1 MSHSIAGENKDFRGA
16 ETMVFPVET
25 EERVKRRALNVCQDH
40 LRRVLDV
47 SRKISQMVDCFV
59 KGDKNLAR
67 ELLADI
73 RKSEEYVDA
82 ARRVVSR
89 ELAEI
94 GAILM
99 SREDFLRFTN
109 LTSEIADFC
118 EGIAFRLLEIMEKGW
133 KVPTDVKEGLVK
145 LSDAVF
151 ETISKLRE
159 AAMTLNYG
167 ASKALEKARE
177 VEVAERIVDDLYRE
191 LEVKIV
197 NSNMNIPPMLLLR
210 DVVQILEDAADKAE
224 DASDAARI
232 LAFTL

>member
-1 MSHSIAGENKDFRGA
+1 V
-16 ETMVFPVET
+16 VFPVET
-25 EERVKRRALNVCQDH
+25 EERVKRRALNVCRDH
-40 LRRVLDV
+40 LRRVMDI
-47 SRKISQMVDCFV
+47 SRKISQMVDSFV
-59 KGDKNLAR
+59 KGDKNSAR

-73 RKSEEYVDA
+73 KKLEEDVDA
-82 ARRVVSR
+82 ARREVSR

-94 GAILM
+94 GAILI
-99 SREDFLRFTN
+99 SREDFLRFTS

-133 KVPTDVKEGLVK
+133 KVPTDIKEDVAN

-151 ETISKLRE
+151 ETVSKLRE
-159 AAMTLNYG
+159 TIMTLNYG

-177 VEVAERIVDDLYRE
+177 VEAAERIVDDLYRG

-197 NSNMNIPPMLLLR
+197 NSNMSIPPMLLLR
-210 DVVQILEDAADKAE
+210 DVVQLLEDAADKAE

>member
-1 MSHSIAGENKDFRGA
+1 
-16 ETMVFPVET
+16 MVFPVET
-25 EERVKRRALNVCQDH
+25 EERVKRRALSVCQDH
-40 LRRVLDV
+40 LRRVMEIF
-47 SRKISQMVDCFV
+47 RKISQMIDCFV
-59 KGDKNLAR
+59 KEDKNLAR
-67 ELLADI
+67 ELFADI
-73 RKSEEYVDA
+73 RKSEEEVDI
-82 ARRVVSR
+82 ARREVSR

-118 EGIAFRLLEIMEKGW
+118 EGIAFRLLEIMERGW
-133 KVPTDVKEGLVK
+133 KVPTDIKEGLTK

-159 AAMTLNYG
+159 TAMTLNYG

-177 VEVAERIVDDLYRE
+177 VEAAERIVDDLYRE
-191 LEVKIV
+191 LEVKII
-197 NSNMNIPPMLLLR
+197 NSHISIPVMLLLR
-210 DVVQILEDAADKAE
+210 DVIQILEDAADKAE

-232 LAFTL
+232 LAFTV

>member
-1 MSHSIAGENKDFRGA
+1 
-16 ETMVFPVET
+16 
-25 EERVKRRALNVCQDH
+25 
-40 LRRVLDV
+40 
-47 SRKISQMVDCFV
+47 
-59 KGDKNLAR
+59 
-67 ELLADI
+67 
-73 RKSEEYVDA
+73 
-82 ARRVVSR
+82 VVSR

-99 SREDFLRFTN
+99 SREDFLRFTS

-133 KVPTDVKEGLVK
+133 KVPADVKEGLVK

-159 AAMTLNYG
+159 TAMTLNYG

-191 LEVKIV
+191 LEVMIV
-197 NSNMNIPPMLLLR
+197 NSDMNIPPMLLLR
-210 DVVQILEDAADKAE
+210 DVIQILEDAADKAE